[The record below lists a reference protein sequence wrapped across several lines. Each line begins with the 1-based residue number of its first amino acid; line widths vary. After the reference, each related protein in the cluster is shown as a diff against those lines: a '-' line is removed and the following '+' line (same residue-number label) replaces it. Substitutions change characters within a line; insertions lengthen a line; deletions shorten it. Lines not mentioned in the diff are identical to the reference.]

1 MEHFIE
7 RYIYITSPLVQVKQ
21 LKMSVMDSSEEND
34 ISLVMS
40 SKDNSSISNSED
52 SKETPEVK
60 STKVT
65 MDQSLENKTTH
76 KVLNSDHPLMM
87 KYQKDLKER
96 LLSLLRET
104 DEHIVDLKRTITAQD
119 NENKHFAER
128 GYELQKE
135 LKMQEDRLKSI
146 HEKYIN
152 KTKLKVE
159 VQENCKHLRENFKNT
174 EEIQH
179 DEIKRDLNLQTK
191 LEDVAF
197 EVVQLTSLR
206 MDAYTDAKSLKRTVE
221 KTTKD
226 KELLEIQKL
235 RQDLLISRLEND
247 KFNLEDKINL
257 YKTQWSIKK
266 EEVTD
271 LRKQLNA
278 ANSEMEVV
286 QLEKQQIVHQWKQS
300 LASLEK
306 QDRILS
312 EIRDSVRKYEDDAST
327 LNMDIFA
334 SKKSV
339 RKELERNEQLLIQLQ
354 FRESDIARVEKELLE
369 MSERQNDLEENIT
382 VLDKTIEITEQEL
395 KSLNEKK
402 TVIEKKLDAKDR
414 ELQKA
419 YGYQKSLEK
428 KHMDML
434 HDKMTITKASK
445 YTEKLIRDIKNSI
458 RLNEDKGSKK
468 ENEKEKLLLKLDNL
482 RTYMNNM
489 ENTFNDLQ
497 KERTE
502 RQILLDKSEGN
513 VLCSREKLDLK
524 YGEVRELEN
533 ELQEMI
539 TAAGGQELGPFEREL
554 SNLRK
559 EIITAEQG
567 KRNMEQVYLRC
578 QQELFSSSK
587 LSAVK
592 SDENEFYQKKIAI
605 AEGKKIQLEA
615 DISKEEK
622 DIKDI
627 ENRIESIRNEI
638 ANVNKILQ
646 ERNEVQE
653 NALQLIALSKSDYIK
668 VLKDA
673 ELNYLEKQNELKSLR
688 RKKRKHFRKLLETQ
702 RYIVYWE
709 GKVHLADETRKILKS
724 ESHLMEFSNIKSE
737 IRRLQVKQEQIKKE
751 QGNLVQQM
759 RRAVYVH
766 TSLYIEA
773 DKQVLFGKRRKTP
786 EYIHKKIKYAQRKIQ
801 EDKKELENVNKKID
815 SLKRTVSELNDSY
828 KAENMLASEMI
839 NKIKVMEYDIDNK
852 EQEKRQAVIEL
863 SFKQKKAKL
872 MQKVLEGSYIRAIRN
887 ELRRPDEIE
896 KLQTGLRAI
905 QVIAEAAINE
915 YPQMNKVLNKI
926 LDYIVVSKQI

>member
-1 MEHFIE
+1 
-7 RYIYITSPLVQVKQ
+7 
-21 LKMSVMDSSEEND
+21 MSVMDSNEEND
-34 ISLVMS
+34 IPLVMS
-40 SKDNSSISNSED
+40 SKDNSSVSDSED
-52 SKETPEVK
+52 LKETPEVK
-60 STKVT
+60 SAKVT

-76 KVLNSDHPLMM
+76 KVLNSDHPLMI
-87 KYQKDLKER
+87 KYQNDLKER
-96 LLSLLRET
+96 LLSLLKET
-104 DEHIVDLKRTITAQD
+104 DEHIVDLKRTVTAQD

-146 HEKYIN
+146 HEKYKN
-152 KTKLKVE
+152 KVKLKND
-159 VQENCKHLRENFKNT
+159 VQEKCEHLRENFKNT
-174 EEIQH
+174 EEVWN

-191 LEDVAF
+191 LEDAAF

-395 KSLNEKK
+395 KSLNENK
-402 TVIEKKLDAKDR
+402 TVIEKKLNAKDR

-419 YGYQKSLEK
+419 YG
-428 KHMDML
+428 
-434 HDKMTITKASK
+434 
-445 YTEKLIRDIKNSI
+445 DIKNSI

-482 RTYMNNM
+482 RTYMKNM

-502 RQILLDKSEGN
+502 RQILLDKSEAN
-513 VLCSREKLDLK
+513 VLSAREKLDLK

-567 KRNMEQVYLRC
+567 KRNMEQEYLRC

-605 AEGKKIQLEA
+605 AEGKKVQLE

-627 ENRIESIRNEI
+627 ESRIESIRTEI
-638 ANVNKILQ
+638 ANVNKILR

-724 ESHLMEFSNIKSE
+724 ENHLSEFSNIKSE
-737 IRRLQVKQEQIKKE
+737 IRRLQ
-751 QGNLVQQM
+751 
-759 RRAVYVH
+759 
-766 TSLYIEA
+766 
-773 DKQVLFGKRRKTP
+773 F
-786 EYIHKKIKYAQRKIQ
+786 
-801 EDKKELENVNKKID
+801 
-815 SLKRTVSELNDSY
+815 RT
-828 KAENMLASEMI
+828 
-839 NKIKVMEYDIDNK
+839 
-852 EQEKRQAVIEL
+852 
-863 SFKQKKAKL
+863 
-872 MQKVLEGSYIRAIRN
+872 
-887 ELRRPDEIE
+887 
-896 KLQTGLRAI
+896 
-905 QVIAEAAINE
+905 
-915 YPQMNKVLNKI
+915 
-926 LDYIVVSKQI
+926 

>member
-1 MEHFIE
+1 
-7 RYIYITSPLVQVKQ
+7 
-21 LKMSVMDSSEEND
+21 MDSSEETEVSSVAVSENN
-34 ISLVMS
+34 SLIV
-40 SKDNSSISNSED
+40 NSED
-52 SKETPEVK
+52 LKETPAMK
-60 STKVT
+60 STKVS
-65 MDQSLENKTTH
+65 MDQSSENKTAD
-76 KVLNSDHPLMM
+76 KVLSSDHPLMI

-104 DEHIVDLKRTITAQD
+104 DEHIVDLKRTITGQE

-135 LKMQEDRLKSI
+135 LKIQEDKLKNI
-146 HEKYIN
+146 HEKYEN
-152 KTKLKVE
+152 KIKFKNEL
-159 VQENCKHLRENFKNT
+159 QEKCEQIRENFKNT
-174 EEIQH
+174 EETWH
-179 DEIKRDLNLQTK
+179 DEIKRDKDLQTK
-191 LEDVAF
+191 LEDAAF
-197 EVVQLTSLR
+197 EIVQLTSLR
-206 MDAYTDAKSLKRTVE
+206 METYTDAKSLKRAVE

-226 KELLEIQKL
+226 KENLEIEKL

-266 EEVTD
+266 EEATD

-278 ANSEMEVV
+278 ANSEMEIV
-286 QLEKQQIVHQWKQS
+286 QHEKQQIVHQWKQS

-306 QDRILS
+306 QDRVLS

-354 FRESDIARVEKELLE
+354 FRESDIARVEKELQEIL
-369 MSERQNDLEENIT
+369 ERQNDLEENIS
-382 VLDKTIEITEQEL
+382 VLDKTVEITEQEL
-395 KSLNEKK
+395 KILNENK
-402 TVIEKKLDAKDR
+402 TTVERKLDAKDR
-414 ELQKA
+414 ELRKA

-445 YTEKLIRDIKNSI
+445 YTEKLIKDIRNFI

-468 ENEKEKLLLKLDNL
+468 ENERGKLLLKLDNL

-489 ENTFNDLQ
+489 ENTFNDLY
-497 KERTE
+497 KERKE
-502 RQILLDKSEGN
+502 RQILLDKSEAN
-513 VLCSREKLDLK
+513 VLKTREKLDSK
-524 YGEVRELEN
+524 HGEVRELES

-539 TAAGGQELGPFEREL
+539 SAAGGQEVTPFEREL
-554 SNLRK
+554 ASLRK
-559 EIITAEQG
+559 EITIVEQV
-567 KRNMEQVYLRC
+567 KRNMEQEYLRC
-578 QQELFSSSK
+578 QQELFSLSKQSS
-587 LSAVK
+587 VK
-592 SDENEFYQKKIAI
+592 SDENEFFQKKIAI
-605 AEGKKIQLEA
+605 AEGKKVQLEA

-627 ENRIESIRNEI
+627 ENRIQSIRTEI
-638 ANVNKILQ
+638 ANVNKILH
-646 ERNEVQE
+646 ERNEIQE
-653 NALQLIALSKSDYIK
+653 SALQLIAVSKSDYIK

-673 ELNYLEKQNELKSLR
+673 EMNYLQKQNELKFLR
-688 RKKRKHFRKLLETQ
+688 RKKGKHFKKLLENQ

-709 GKVHLADETRKILKS
+709 GKVQLADETRKILKS
-724 ESHLMEFSNIKSE
+724 ESHLKEFFNIKSE

-751 QGNLVQQM
+751 QGNFVQEM
-759 RRAVYVH
+759 RRAVYTH

-773 DKQVLFGKRRKTP
+773 DKQALFGKRRKTP
-786 EYIHKKIKYAQRKIQ
+786 EYIQKKIKHTQRKIR
-801 EDKKELENVNKKID
+801 ENKK
-815 SLKRTVSELNDSY
+815 
-828 KAENMLASEMI
+828 
-839 NKIKVMEYDIDNK
+839 
-852 EQEKRQAVIEL
+852 AVIGL

-872 MQKVLEGSYIRAIRN
+872 LQKVLEATYIRAIRN

-896 KLQTGLRAI
+896 KLQAELRAI
-905 QVIAEAAINE
+905 QVIARATINE
-915 YPQMNKVLNKI
+915 YPQSDKVLNKI